1 MDKPYYRY
9 FYLYKFFETDEYR
22 KQFLDG
28 MLYCNTANWFHN
40 AEMQKVGVVDE
51 FENADII
58 SIADDAHL
66 LQQEI
71 VDCGNGTAKIY
82 IRKYDK
88 KPKNYRDNQGFISYH
103 REHYNLFCLSTIWL
117 DENGIVTEF
126 DKSNINNFGNYGV
139 FIMNAPKFRDIICNS
154 LALNPMVKACY
165 GNPIQYFS
173 YKNRDSIQR
182 WNIWRKFD
190 SYKPQ
195 QEFRIAFLNSED
207 TVLRYYLSDNLSNIV
222 ATIPNKQEFF
232 NNIHVGQ
239 HIFSDINIRPI
250 K

>member
-51 FENADII
+51 FENAD
-58 SIADDAHL
+58 
-66 LQQEI
+66 
-71 VDCGNGTAKIY
+71 
-82 IRKYDK
+82 
-88 KPKNYRDNQGFISYH
+88 PKNYRDNQGFISYH

-154 LALNPMVKACY
+154 LALNPMVKVCY

-195 QEFRIAFLNSED
+195 QEFRIAFLNTED
-207 TVLRYYLSDNLSNIV
+207 TVLRYYLFDNLSNIV